1 MGGRSSPGNALFV
14 WELSDPTAPT
24 LVGQVGL
31 ALGGRSLSFDYD
43 ANWLQFGY
51 ALSGDLPLTSG
62 VKAGATRDHVF
73 AALDDAMP
81 DNWGRRAMI
90 YLENP
95 KSQSHLDFLY
105 YVGDH
110 RFGALGF
117 SLQRD
122 VFSPHPEGP
131 LPELASIAA
140 LANLM
145 ERIQHNDKLTARE
158 KLLVQ
163 STKSMGGA
171 HPKALLW
178 MDGAEWVAKFPR
190 GLKYDSGLIE
200 YCCLQLASDCGINA
214 AESAL
219 IAAGSGHIVATKRFD
234 RIGPFRRRV
243 LSAKS
248 MLLAGWDALVP
259 PLEEFSYAGLV
270 DVLRLGGASS
280 SLEQNKREIFRRM
293 AYNILIENTDDH
305 EKNHAFIHTEQG
317 WELSP
322 AYDLVPLTQGLAQQ
336 QFGVGK
342 YGAHSTLENALSACA
357 RFGMTR
363 DEAVEEW
370 FCVAAK
376 IKRWKDF
383 FSSKG
388 VTGSDIDYLST
399 FLDSDEHRTMRSR
412 AALDRLL
419 K

>member
-1 MGGRSSPGNALFV
+1 MVGRSAPGNALFV
-14 WELSDPTAPT
+14 WELSNPPAPT

-31 ALGGRSLSFDYD
+31 ALGGRSVSFDYD
-43 ANWLQFGY
+43 AQWLQSGY
-51 ALSGDLPLTSG
+51 ALSGDLPLTIG
-62 VKAGATRDHVF
+62 TKAGAARDVVF

-81 DNWGRRAMI
+81 DNWGRRAI
-90 YLENP
+90 VYLENP
-95 KSQSHLDFLY
+95 TRQSHLDFLY
-105 YVGDH
+105 YGGDH
-110 RFGALGF
+110 RFGTLGF

-122 VFSPHPEGP
+122 AYLPHPEGP
-131 LPELASIAA
+131 LPELASITA
-140 LANLM
+140 LENLIQ
-145 ERIQHNDKLTARE
+145 RIQHNDKLTARE

-178 MDGAEWVAKFPR
+178 MDDAEWVAKFPR
-190 GLKYDSGLIE
+190 GLNYDSGLIE
-200 YCCLQLASDCGINA
+200 YCCLQLASDCGIDT

-234 RIGPFRRRV
+234 RIGTARRRV

-248 MLLAGWDALVP
+248 MLMAGWDPSIP
-259 PLEEFSYAGLV
+259 PLEELSYAGLV

-280 SLEQNKREIFRRM
+280 SLEQKKREIFRRM
-293 AYNILIENTDDH
+293 AFNILIENTDDH

-322 AYDLVPLTQGLAQQ
+322 AYDLVPLTQGLTQQ

-342 YGAHSTLENALSACA
+342 HGANSTLANALSDCA

-370 FCVAAK
+370 FFVAGK

-383 FSSKG
+383 FSSRG
-388 VTGSDIDYLST
+388 VSSGDIDYIST
-399 FLDSDEHRTMRSR
+399 FLDSDERRAMRSR
-412 AALDRLL
+412 AALDRLQ